1 MCGRQ
6 PEQKRRSPCGPSA
19 CVQSPRDGCPQ
30 LLSQCLG
37 TGKSPNEGKKWVKQ
51 CQEKSQGRWIEIN
64 WIKMKGVETLN
75 ALISFIAQIQYSGYG
90 PFTYPVLLKIGILT
104 WVCILSRF
112 SNCPVHLRDDS
123 FLCYKFLLHLFH
135 LLLHLFHLPF
145 QLKNYFL
152 PMSSIPMR
160 RPRILHT

>member
-1 MCGRQ
+1 
-6 PEQKRRSPCGPSA
+6 
-19 CVQSPRDGCPQ
+19 
-30 LLSQCLG
+30 
-37 TGKSPNEGKKWVKQ
+37 
-51 CQEKSQGRWIEIN
+51 
-64 WIKMKGVETLN
+64 MKGVETLN

-160 RPRILHT
+160 RPRILHTGQYLHGYSKRTPTWGTPVIHGIRSVKQRTCKERASILVK